1 MATAKKTVEVAETE
15 VKEEVKKP
23 AKKVAAKKAA
33 PKAKVEETAPV
44 KAEVAP
50 VKADSKKATI
60 HDYEIILEPL
70 ITEKSMAQSQTVNQ
84 FTFKVKKSANKT
96 EIRNAIEHIYNVH
109 VTGISTV
116 KQIEK
121 STTRGS
127 KFKGTISGFKKAI
140 VTIRQGE
147 TINLFAE

>member
-50 VKADSKKATI
+50 VKADSKKLLFMI
-60 HDYEIILEPL
+60 MKL
-70 ITEKSMAQSQTVNQ
+70 
-84 FTFKVKKSANKT
+84 
-96 EIRNAIEHIYNVH
+96 
-109 VTGISTV
+109 
-116 KQIEK
+116 
-121 STTRGS
+121 S
-127 KFKGTISGFKKAI
+127 K
-140 VTIRQGE
+140 
-147 TINLFAE
+147 NH